1 MPALNLIE
9 LALIRDTVEDHAPDY
24 EPEFGLP
31 HDQWSTDH
39 IDAAASDLIG
49 DHLEALAATA
59 GFTAVHTA
67 TTNYMR
73 RNRPALDRPRS
84 QRTARRREREELAES
99 LRALAHQLSA
109 SGAFAQAGHFLARA
123 QRANPRAPHWDHDR
137 HQIQAA
143 HQKAHG
149 SPAHPA
155 VSVVDDGTTHD
166 LWTLI
171 TMFDDYTDHEHNLA
185 PLLQTLMAEDRMWL
199 HEHEQNQFITWA
211 TEYAQRAEHNA
222 SQAHTTDPTNPPP
235 ALALITSARATIDV
249 LQPLHALWELGPD
262 LSRVDVARA
271 LFAAAVFY
279 HRHDYADRQ
288 RRYDA
293 LRTAADL
300 DGHL

>member
-155 VSVVDDGTTHD
+155 VCGGAARTPPQ
-166 LWTLI
+166 LWTQI
-171 TMFDDYTDHEHNLA
+171 TMLDDKNHHPHNH
-185 PLLQTLMAEDRMWL
+185 PPRRQTHMGEDRMWV
-199 HEHEQNQFITWA
+199 H
-211 TEYAQRAEHNA
+211 
-222 SQAHTTDPTNPPP
+222 
-235 ALALITSARATIDV
+235 
-249 LQPLHALWELGPD
+249 
-262 LSRVDVARA
+262 
-271 LFAAAVFY
+271 
-279 HRHDYADRQ
+279 
-288 RRYDA
+288 
-293 LRTAADL
+293 
-300 DGHL
+300 